1 MRWLN
6 TDIVCQLNCGIND
19 SSIRQRDIEEML
31 DLQEK
36 KKFDILSIT
45 PDHNSWQ
52 DVKIVSAVHQVIN
65 KYIYILIRLTNKNYN
80 ISFHVKASL
89 VPLRYSPT
97 LEVTKKTIANYPY
110 CGK

>member
-36 KKFDILSIT
+36 NLIYYQLLQTII
-45 PDHNSWQ
+45 PD
-52 DVKIVSAVHQVIN
+52 KM
-65 KYIYILIRLTNKNYN
+65 
-80 ISFHVKASL
+80 
-89 VPLRYSPT
+89 
-97 LEVTKKTIANYPY
+97 
-110 CGK
+110 